1 MLYDT
6 HAHLDDA
13 KLYPEIENVLARAAA
28 AGVAYINTIGCDW
41 KTSLMSVHIAEKYP
55 EHVFAAV
62 GVHPHEAAGLNAE
75 QEEKL
80 FSLAKAEKVVGWGE
94 IGLDYHYDLSSR
106 DIQRRVFRAQ
116 IDAAKQA
123 GLPVIIHDREAHQD
137 TLDILRSEHAGI
149 NGGVLHCF
157 SGSWE
162 MAKECL
168 RLGFHLSFAGPLTY
182 HNARSLPEV
191 AQRLP
196 LDRILVETDCPYLT
210 PEPHR
215 GRVNEPAYVGHTLAR
230 LAELRGMDV
239 EEMAAI
245 TTENGLRLFGIGK

>member
-28 AGVAYINTIGCDW
+28 VGVAYINTIGCDW

-162 MAKECL
+162 MAKECMK
-168 RLGFHLSFAGPLTY
+168 LGYYISFAGPVVFPKSTRLK
-182 HNARSLPEV
+182 EV
-191 AQRLP
+191 AQQVP
-196 LDRILVETDCPYLT
+196 LDRILIETDSPYLA
-210 PEPHR
+210 PVPVR
-215 GRVNEPAYVGHTLAR
+215 GKRNSSLYIHYVGHIAR
-230 LAELRGMDV
+230 YSFSVAQILEKV
-239 EEMAAI
+239 QYSV
-245 TTENGLRLFGIGK
+245 